1 MLSANVVA
9 YELGVSDQRVCRLCN
24 AGLVPGAIRRRAA
37 WAIPAE
43 ALPLIRDLLEQPVVR
58 QPKPKP
64 APALAKSEPAPVG
77 MMTPPEAAAALGVT
91 AGYVCQ
97 LAARGLAPGARKA
110 YHPKHRHSTWLFPS
124 DAVAFMRRYLGAK
137 PAERATMRTQDNG
150 EMPVLRIAEPG
161 PEATALAE
169 QVWAWHRAGRP

>member
-37 WAIPAE
+37 WAIPVE
-43 ALPLIRDLLEQPVVR
+43 ALPLIRNLLEQPVVR

-64 APALAKSEPAPVG
+64 APAPAKSEPAPVG

-91 AGYVCQ
+91 PGYVCQ
-97 LAARGLAPGARKA
+97 LAARGLAPGARKGD
-110 YHPKHRHSTWLFPS
+110 HPSHRHLTWLFPQE
-124 DAVAFMRRYLGAK
+124 AMVFMRRYLAAP
-137 PAERATMRTQDNG
+137 PAERAKLRTQDDG
-150 EMPVLRIAEPG
+150 DMPVIRLAEPG
-161 PEATALAE
+161 PEADARAAE
-169 QVWAWHRAGRP
+169 VWAWHLKGRP